1 MICYLLVMQIFSYVA
16 AIFRLIIVLCSYS
29 KHSVDV
35 HFFVFRIREVFA
47 YGPITHW
54 LILVAGTST
63 IFMIIGRVL

>member
-1 MICYLLVMQIFSYVA
+1 MQIFSCVVV
-16 AIFRLIIVLCSYS
+16 IFRLITVLCSYS

-35 HFFVFRIREVFA
+35 HFFVFPIREVFA
-47 YGPITHW
+47 YGLFNHW